1 MINYI
6 IRRLGYGVLIL
17 IGVNLF
23 TFVLFFT
30 VNTPDD
36 MARMNIGGKRV
47 TQDAIE
53 KWKVER
59 GYNKPLLWNA
69 QKPGVEK
76 ITDTI
81 FYERSV
87 QLFAFRF
94 GASDSGRD
102 IGHELRQRVG
112 PSIALAIPTFL
123 LGIFVVI
130 VFSLLMVFFRSTYL
144 EFWGVTLAVFL
155 LSISGL
161 FYIIVGQFLFSK
173 TLKLVPISGF
183 SGGWDLFVFLA
194 LPIVI
199 GIVSRMGGEALFYRT
214 MFLEEVG
221 KDYVRTA
228 RSKGL
233 SETTG
238 ALPPR
243 AAQRAA
249 ADPDQHRRRVA
260 AALPGRADH
269 GIVLRHTGARQLYDR
284 RHQFAGFRRRA
295 LDGIRRLCV
304 VHRRPDPDRHLLH
317 RRRSTDQA
325 ELGATTP
332 MPKLVFLATDIA
344 LYVLVA
350 VIAFYVWHAFRT
362 PTLRQTWRSVLH
374 DPAAMSAGVVLAIFL
389 MIAMLDSFHFRPL
402 LPPAPGAA
410 ADAAPAYST
419 RTLSVLDAL
428 LAGPREARE
437 KLIPCRWDA
446 PVLEGIDAG

>member
-6 IRRLGYGVLIL
+6 IRRLGYGILIL

-59 GYNKPLLWNA
+59 GYNKPRLWNA
-69 QKPGVEK
+69 QKPGIEK

-233 SETTG
+233 SETTVLFRHVLRNALLPILTSTVAVLPLLFLG
-238 ALPPR
+238 ALIMESFFGIPGLGSYTIDAINSQDFAVVR
-243 AAQRAA
+243 SMVFVGSALYIVGLILTDISYTV
-249 ADPDQHRRRVA
+249 ADPR
-260 AALPGRADH
+260 
-269 GIVLRHTGARQLYDR
+269 
-284 RHQFAGFRRRA
+284 
-295 LDGIRRLCV
+295 IR
-304 VHRRPDPDRHLLH
+304 
-317 RRRSTDQA
+317 
-325 ELGATTP
+325 
-332 MPKLVFLATDIA
+332 
-344 LYVLVA
+344 
-350 VIAFYVWHAFRT
+350 
-362 PTLRQTWRSVLH
+362 
-374 DPAAMSAGVVLAIFL
+374 
-389 MIAMLDSFHFRPL
+389 
-402 LPPAPGAA
+402 
-410 ADAAPAYST
+410 
-419 RTLSVLDAL
+419 LS
-428 LAGPREARE
+428 
-437 KLIPCRWDA
+437 
-446 PVLEGIDAG
+446 